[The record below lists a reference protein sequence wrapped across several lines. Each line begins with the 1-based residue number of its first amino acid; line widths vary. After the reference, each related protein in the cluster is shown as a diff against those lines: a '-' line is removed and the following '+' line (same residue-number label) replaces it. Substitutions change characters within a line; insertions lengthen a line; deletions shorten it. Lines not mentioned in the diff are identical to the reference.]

1 MFYEHCLRK
10 TRVLT
15 ASRIVG
21 GRFEPITK
29 ENENFVRGETTFD
42 IVEYQEK
49 REMSYVFF
57 FLWNRTNNLYVSNR
71 NVNLVILYD

>member
-10 TRVLT
+10 TRVIT

-57 FLWNRTNNLYVSNR
+57 FCEIAQITCTFQTETS
-71 NVNLVILYD
+71 I

>member
-1 MFYEHCLRK
+1 MFCEHCLRRA
-10 TRVLT
+10 RVVT
-15 ASRIVG
+15 ASQIVD

-49 REMSYVFF
+49 RAMVFF
-57 FLWNRTNNLYVSNR
+57 C
-71 NVNLVILYD
+71 